1 MAGRPPAVQRV
12 FDAVAGKIAD
22 MGMELVD
29 VEMVREGSSHILR
42 LVIDK
47 TGGVSSE
54 DCASVSRMA
63 DPLIDQELQ
72 MHGHDFLEV
81 SSPGLDRPLKTERD
95 FQRNQGECIKQL
107 TGRRSLSAEWQPA
120 RPNPSASNR
129 KTSQSGYFYV
139 NRSPRSGEPSYFK
152 QHLRGAEGVQ
162 HT

>member
-95 FQRNQGECIKQL
+95 FQRNQGEWVELSLYKAVDGQKKFIGRMAACTAESICIEPENEPVRVFLREQVAKV
-107 TGRRSLSAEWQPA
+107 RR
-120 RPNPSASNR
+120 
-129 KTSQSGYFYV
+129 TIIF
-139 NRSPRSGEPSYFK
+139 
-152 QHLRGAEGVQ
+152 
-162 HT
+162 